1 MERSEQAFFIGKA
14 EEAEKKA
21 AAAAE
26 AKQRETWLEI
36 AREYRKLSGM
46 RAQPKERI

>member
-21 AAAAE
+21 AAADLT
-26 AKQRETWLEI
+26 QRETWLEI
-36 AREYRKLSGM
+36 AREYRRLSEM
-46 RAQPKERI
+46 RPQPKERI